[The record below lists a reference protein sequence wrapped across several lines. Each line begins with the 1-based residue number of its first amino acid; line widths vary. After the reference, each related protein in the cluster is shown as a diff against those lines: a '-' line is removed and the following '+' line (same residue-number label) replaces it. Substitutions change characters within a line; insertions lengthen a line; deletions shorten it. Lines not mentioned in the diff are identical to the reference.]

1 MTQLPM
7 QTVWLA
13 LAILFG
19 IIEAATLGLTS
30 IWFAVG
36 ALAAMI
42 CALLHG
48 PIWLQVAV
56 FVVVS
61 GITVILTRNIARSY
75 FNRDRE
81 ATNADRII
89 GGDALVMEEIDN
101 LRATGA
107 VRAGGSVWTAR
118 SKDDHVIPK
127 DVTVRVV
134 AIEGVKAIVEE
145 KA

>member
-1 MTQLPM
+1 MPQLPM
-7 QTVWLA
+7 QTVWLS

-36 ALAAMI
+36 SLAAMI
-42 CALLHG
+42 CAMLHG

-61 GITVILTRNIARSY
+61 GVTVILTRNLARSF
-75 FNRDRE
+75 FNKDRK

-89 GGDALVMEEIDN
+89 GGEALVLEAIDN
-101 LRATGA
+101 LHASGL
-107 VRAGGSVWTAR
+107 VRAGGNVWTAR
-118 SKDDHVIPK
+118 SSDDRPIPK
-127 DVTVRVV
+127 DTTVKVV
-134 AIEGVKAIVEE
+134 AIEGVKAIVAM
-145 KA
+145 KD